1 MCARDLNEAQISDI
15 RDHASAIG
23 IEKHH
28 LHICPDSRGSHS
40 MCSSVTLTFLAQNRK
55 HCIGR
60 FLGADR
66 LHAAEI
72 NWAFAEKTGATF
84 DMMSKDNV
92 AVAERPGQ
100 ARLSGTKNSDY
111 GHAEQSGQ
119 MHCAGIVREQ

>member
-28 LHICPDSRGSHS
+28 VHICPDSRGSHS
-40 MCSSVTLTFLAQNRK
+40 MCSSVTLKLFAQNRN
-55 HCIGR
+55 HCVSP

-72 NWAFAEKTGATF
+72 NWAFTEKTGAAF
-84 DMMSKDNV
+84 DMMPKDYV
-92 AVAERPGQ
+92 AVSERPSQ
-100 ARLSGTKNSDY
+100 RRSSGTKNGDHGNAESIVKEH
-111 GHAEQSGQ
+111 HAGTLGS
-119 MHCAGIVREQ
+119 